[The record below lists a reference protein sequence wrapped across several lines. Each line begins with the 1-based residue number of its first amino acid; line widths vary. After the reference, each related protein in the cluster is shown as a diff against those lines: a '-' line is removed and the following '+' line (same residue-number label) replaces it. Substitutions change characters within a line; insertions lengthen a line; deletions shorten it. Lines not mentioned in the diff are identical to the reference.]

1 MNVSV
6 VGTGYVGLVV
16 GACLADTGHI
26 VTCVDKVQ
34 AKIDRLNAGEIP
46 IYEPGLEELV
56 RINHKANR
64 LVFTTDLD
72 AAVRN
77 SLVNFIAVGTPQGED
92 GSADLANV
100 LAVARAIGRAMETTD
115 NDSRYKIIVNKSTV
129 PVGTAY
135 KVAEAVRAETS
146 NPFDVVSN
154 PEFLKEGAA
163 VNDFMHP
170 DRVVIGVDD
179 PRVAEI
185 MKELYS
191 PFVRTGNPIMV
202 MDVASAEMTKYA
214 ANTMLA
220 VRISFM
226 NEIANLCERVGAD
239 ADLVRRGIG
248 ADKRIGPS
256 FLFPGIGYGGSC
268 FPKDVTALVRTGQ
281 EYGCAME
288 IVEAAHRVNQRQKT
302 VLVTKI
308 LAKYGDDLT
317 GKRFAIW
324 GLAFKAKTDD
334 MREAPAVDIVN
345 ALLEHGAEVFA
356 HDPAAQRE
364 ARAIWGD
371 RIDVGDERYAVL
383 DGADALVVCTDWN
396 EFREPDFSELL
407 NRLREPVVFDGRN
420 LYDPAAMSRR
430 GFEYH
435 CVGRAA
441 NSR

>member
-1 MNVSV
+1 
-6 VGTGYVGLVV
+6 
-16 GACLADTGHI
+16 
-26 VTCVDKVQ
+26 
-34 AKIDRLNAGEIP
+34 
-46 IYEPGLEELV
+46 
-56 RINHKANR
+56 
-64 LVFTTDLD
+64 
-72 AAVRN
+72 
-77 SLVNFIAVGTPQGED
+77 
-92 GSADLANV
+92 
-100 LAVARAIGRAMETTD
+100 
-115 NDSRYKIIVNKSTV
+115 
-129 PVGTAY
+129 
-135 KVAEAVRAETS
+135 
-146 NPFDVVSN
+146 
-154 PEFLKEGAA
+154 
-163 VNDFMHP
+163 
-170 DRVVIGVDD
+170 
-179 PRVAEI
+179 
-185 MKELYS
+185 
-191 PFVRTGNPIMV
+191 
-202 MDVASAEMTKYA
+202 
-214 ANTMLA
+214 
-220 VRISFM
+220 
-226 NEIANLCERVGAD
+226 
-239 ADLVRRGIG
+239 
-248 ADKRIGPS
+248 
-256 FLFPGIGYGGSC
+256 
-268 FPKDVTALVRTGQ
+268 
-281 EYGCAME
+281 ME

-345 ALLEHGAEVFA
+345 ALLEHGAKVFA